1 MQNEFGGKI
10 VAGLTGG
17 SAAWSPQ
24 LLDQLYTASE
34 DALNSRQQ
42 TRQLLIEEQDQL
54 EDLHDCSV

>member
-42 TRQLLIEEQDQL
+42 TRQLLIEEQD
-54 EDLHDCSV
+54 